1 MSQNVEIVRAAFDA
15 YFRGDME
22 STLRLV
28 DSEIVVFQRPE
39 TPDAVTRR
47 GHAGVMEAI
56 AAWPEL
62 WDDYEL
68 EIVQIVDAGDRVVLR
83 THQRGRGKGSGVEVE
98 TEIWFVFGFR
108 NGKIAEWRMFGAE
121 REALEAVRLPEQ
133 DAHAESS

>member
-1 MSQNVEIVRAAFDA
+1 MSQENVEIVRAAFDA

-22 STLRLV
+22 SALRLV
-28 DSEIVVFQRPE
+28 DPEIVVTQRSE
-39 TPDAVTRR
+39 TPDAMTRH
-47 GHAGVMEAI
+47 GHAGVMGAI

-68 EIVQIVDAGDRVVLR
+68 EFVQFVDAGDHVVAR

-98 TEIWFVFGFR
+98 AEIWFVFGFR

-121 REALEAVRLPEQ
+121 REALEAVGLSE
-133 DAHAESS
+133 